1 MVPNV
6 AKSGHSFKGALAYYL
21 HDKGA
26 ETTERV
32 EWTDTRNLATDDS
45 RLAMRLMIAT
55 ARRADDLKAAAGIA
69 ATGRKSTKA
78 VYAYSLA
85 WHPDEAGKID
95 RAEMMRAAEA
105 SLMAIG
111 AEAHQAIIVAH
122 RDEPHPH
129 VHVIVNRVHPDTG
142 KMLVM
147 ANDHHRLSAWALAY
161 REARGEHLKY
171 CPARAATAE
180 KRRQTPDREQ
190 RRAYVKERFAEQAA
204 QPRQPTRGDILAA
217 LQAQQKE
224 QHRREWKDAGA
235 AYRASRDAIWQDR
248 PSFKAIA
255 AQHRADTRPLWSA
268 LGKEDWRSRREFQT
282 RERSLSGIVSNA
294 LDAVK
299 AKGIEAGRGHLRA
312 VVAHVFNAAER
323 QAGFSHNRAEAKAAL
338 QRELRQ
344 QLDAKIAAAKAA
356 HALKL
361 DRARAEYE
369 TAKILLAARQR
380 DERQNVREGWKAYFA
395 TRGQAQPRTGRAWP
409 RSSPAPATDRRDIW
423 AQAANPPP
431 QSQKPNPELR
441 DIWSGKAH
449 PPSAPRRDRGPD
461 RDHGPER

>member
-6 AKSGHSFKGALAYYL
+6 AKSGYSFKGALAYYL

-26 ETTERV
+26 QTAERV
-32 EWTDTRNLATDDS
+32 AWTETRNLASDDP
-45 RLAMRLMIAT
+45 RMAMRVMIAT
-55 ARRADDLKAAAGIA
+55 AQRADDLKAAAGIA

-111 AEAHQAIIVAH
+111 AEGHQAMIVAH

-171 CPARAATAE
+171 CPARAEAAE
-180 KRRQTPDREQ
+180 KRRQNPDREQ

-204 QPRQPTRGDILAA
+204 KPREPSQGDFLAKKHA
-217 LQAQQKE
+217 EQKE
-224 QHRREWKDAGA
+224 RHRQEWKDASA
-235 AYRASRDAIWQDR
+235 AYRARRDAIWQER
-248 PSFKAIA
+248 PSFKAIV
-255 AQHRADTRPLWSA
+255 AQHRADTRAFWSA
-268 LGKEDWRSRREFQT
+268 LGKQDWRARREFET
-282 RERSLSGIVSNA
+282 RERSLSGIFANA

-299 AKGIEAGRGHLRA
+299 AKGIDAGRGHLRA
-312 VVAHVFNAAER
+312 VFSHVLNSAERRAGFAHVR
-323 QAGFSHNRAEAKAAL
+323 TEAKALL
-338 QRELRQ
+338 QRELRA
-344 QLDAKIAAAKAA
+344 QLDAKIAAAKVA
-356 HALKL
+356 HAAKL
-361 DRARAEYE
+361 DRARTEYE
-369 TAKILLAARQR
+369 TAKILMAARQR
-380 DERQNVREGWKAYFA
+380 DERQEIREGWKAHYA
-395 TRGQAQPRTGRAWP
+395 TRSQAQPRKGRAWP
-409 RSSPAPATDRRDIW
+409 RSTPAPANARPSIW
-423 AQAANPPP
+423 EQAATSQ
-431 QSQKPNPELR
+431 QSQKPNPSMR
-441 DIWSGKAH
+441 DIWAGKAR
-449 PPSAPRRDRGPD
+449 PSSTPRRDRGPD

>member
-26 ETTERV
+26 QTTERV
-32 EWTDTRNLATDDS
+32 AWTGTRNLATEDS

-55 ARRADDLKAAAGIA
+55 AQRADDLKAAAGIPT
-69 ATGRKSTKA
+69 TGRKSTKA

-95 RAEMMRAAEA
+95 RAEMMRAAES

-111 AEAHQAIIVAH
+111 AEAYQAIIVAH

-180 KRRQTPDREQ
+180 KRRQNPDREQ
-190 RRAYVKERFAEQAA
+190 RRAHVQERFAEQAA
-204 QPRQPTRGDILAA
+204 QPREPSQGNMLAG
-217 LQAQQKE
+217 LQAEQKE
-224 QHRREWKDAGA
+224 RHRQEWKDAGA
-235 AYRASRDAIWQDR
+235 AYRARRDAIWQER

-255 AQHRADTRPLWSA
+255 AQHRAETRPLWSA
-268 LGKEDWRSRREFQT
+268 LGKQDWRARREFKT
-282 RERSLSGIVSNA
+282 RERSLAGIIGNA
-294 LDAVK
+294 MDAVK
-299 AKGIEAGRGHLRA
+299 AKGVEAGRGHLRA
-312 VVAHVFNAAER
+312 IVAHVFNAPAR
-323 QAGFSHNRAEAKAAL
+323 QATFSQARAEAKAAL
-338 QRELRQ
+338 QRELKQ
-344 QLDAKIAAAKAA
+344 QLDARIAAAKAM
-356 HALKL
+356 HAAKL

-369 TAKILLAARQR
+369 AAKILLTARQG
-380 DERQNVREGWKAYFA
+380 DERQKIREGWKAFYA
-395 TRGQAQPRTGRAWP
+395 TRDQAQPQKGRAWP
-409 RSSPAPATDRRDIW
+409 RNASAPATDRSNIW
-423 AQAANPPP
+423 AQAATS
-431 QSQKPNPELR
+431 QQAQKPNPAMR
-441 DIWSGKAH
+441 DIWAGKAR
-449 PPSAPRRDRGPD
+449 PSSSAPRDRGPD
-461 RDHGPER
+461 RDFGPER